1 MKRGIS
7 LKVNGLVREVYANPG
22 ETLLFCLRERL
33 GLIGAK
39 EGCGDGECGACMVL
53 IDGLPRNSC
62 LVLLGDVE
70 NREIT
75 TVEGLSVNGGLT
87 SLQEAFVAKGAI
99 QCGFCTP
106 GFVVSATALLAR
118 NPSPSETEI
127 REAVAGNLC
136 RCTGYAKIVEAI
148 QAAACGEEC
157 VREDGPL
164 GTSVARLDAVE
175 KVTGKAQFGAD
186 VSRPGQLWGAVVRS
200 TRPHA
205 RIVDIDVAKAL
216 TMPGVAVAVTGAE
229 LTPGLYYGVD
239 LFDQQVLARSKVRY
253 VGEPVALVAAETPEL
268 AAEAAAAVEVTYEDL
283 PPAHDIDAALASD
296 ASLIHEDLM
305 DYEAG
310 WDAIRE
316 GNVCSAT
323 YITRGNTDAAL
334 ATCDR
339 VFTHTF
345 ETQIIHQSYIEPHAS
360 LAEADANGKVT
371 IWTTNQKPF
380 AVRRYMSHA
389 LGWPMTKIRVIGMHI
404 GGGFGGKLEMG
415 LEPYAALLALKSRR
429 SVKMAMSRKEEFQAA
444 NPRHASRI
452 TITTGVNRDMK
463 MVARRAEVLL
473 DTGAYSGNG
482 PTAVGLAMFLVT
494 GPYRLDNVD
503 LSGKAI
509 YTNKTSSGSCRG
521 PGGPQAVFAGESQI
535 DIIAREMGWDS
546 LAFRL
551 ANVVEEGDVL
561 GAGQRLQDVGV
572 RECLE
577 QVAAAI
583 NWGGEEEPDEGVGL
597 ACSWWTSGGWA
608 TSALINLNE
617 DGTVTLITGAVDIG
631 PGAKYTSFPQLVAD
645 ELQLKPE
652 DVIVSSCDTDTSPY
666 DHGDGGSRMTY
677 NVGRACQMAA
687 EELRTVILE
696 RAARTLGVAEDLLEL
711 VPGGVRLLGHE
722 EKALTLAEIA
732 ERGRVLVD
740 GPIQGRA
747 SFLADMPSWDTD
759 ACRGLTYPS
768 FLAPSFS
775 AQAVRVRVD
784 RQTGQVRV
792 LEAAAAMDVGRAI
805 NPMAVEGQLEGGFA
819 MGMGYGL
826 LEEVK
831 MREGVV
837 INPNFL
843 DYKLPTAVDMPVIK
857 PIIVEE
863 PSITG
868 VHGVKG
874 VGEPPASLPAA
885 AIANAV
891 DGAVGA
897 RLMRVPLMQ
906 ETVLDALDAA
916 GTTGS

>member
-7 LKVNGLVREVYANPG
+7 LKVNGLVREVYADPG

-33 GLIGAK
+33 GLTGAK

-53 IDGLPRNSC
+53 IDGDPRNAC
-62 LVLLGDVE
+62 LTLVGDVE
-70 NREIT
+70 DREIT
-75 TVEGLSVNGGLT
+75 TIEGLSADGSLT
-87 SLQEAFVAKGAI
+87 PLQEAFVAKGAI

-106 GFVVSATALLAR
+106 GLVVSATALLAR
-118 NPSPSETEI
+118 NPNPSEPEI
-127 REAVAGNLC
+127 REAIAGNLC

-148 QAAACGEEC
+148 QAAACGEQC
-157 VREDGPL
+157 AREEGPL

-186 VSRPGQLWGAVVRS
+186 VSLPGQLWGAVVRS

-205 RIVDIDVAKAL
+205 RILGVNTERAL
-216 TMPGVAVAVTGAE
+216 ALPGVAAAVTGAE

-239 LFDQQVLARSKVRY
+239 LYDQQVLARDKVRH
-253 VGEPVALVAAETPEL
+253 VGEPVALVAADTPEL
-268 AAEAAAAVEVTYEDL
+268 AAEAAAAVEVSYEDL
-283 PPAHDIDAALASD
+283 PPLHDIDAALAPD
-296 ASLIHEDLM
+296 ASLIHEDLLA
-305 DYEAG
+305 YEAG

-316 GNVCSAT
+316 GNSCSAT
-323 YITRGNTDAAL
+323 YITRGDTDAAL
-334 ATCDR
+334 ASCDR

-429 SVKMAMSRKEEFQAA
+429 PVKMAMSRKEEFQAA

-503 LSGKAI
+503 LSGKAV
-509 YTNKTSSGSCRG
+509 YTNKASSGSCRG

-535 DIIAREMGWDS
+535 DIIAREMGWDP

-583 NWGGEEEPDEGVGL
+583 DWDGEREEDEGVGL

-631 PGAKYTSFPQLVAD
+631 PGAKYTSLPQLVAD
-645 ELQLKPE
+645 ELKLKPE

-687 EELRTVILE
+687 EDLRGVILE

-722 EKALTLAEIA
+722 EMALTLPEIA

-747 SFLADMPSWDTD
+747 SFLADMPGWDPE

-775 AQAVRVRVD
+775 AQAARVQVD
-784 RQTGQVRV
+784 RHTGQVRV
-792 LEAAAAMDVGRAI
+792 LEVAAAMDVGRAI
-805 NPMAVEGQLEGGFA
+805 NPRAVEGQLEGGVA
-819 MGMGYGL
+819 MGLGYGL

-831 MREGVV
+831 MKEGVV
-837 INPNFL
+837 VNPNFL

-857 PIIVEE
+857 PIIVEK
-863 PSITG
+863 PSCTG
-868 VHGVKG
+868 LHGVKG

-891 DGAVGA
+891 DDAVGV
-897 RLMRVPLMQ
+897 RITRVPLTQ
-906 ETVLDALDAA
+906 EVVLAALDAG
-916 GTTGS
+916 GTVSC